1 MAAKFQYIDNKHM
14 LTFKALPKLT
24 FSEDNKGYIKYGKD
38 NLYPQELVRLFNEH
52 PEHRA
57 IVNRKARYIWGKGL
71 KAVNEIDQIK
81 VDTFIDNFN
90 RKETL
95 NQAGKKLS
103 LNTELFN
110 GVYVEVITNLQGQ
123 PIEMYFLNSANCRI
137 SECETKLYFSKNWN
151 KNTQAK
157 DIKCINKFENN
168 GMAGTFFIDFKYYTA
183 SASKLESVYPI
194 AQYQSIVND
203 INTDVAGNTNPGD
216 AGSINVWST
225 AITSVPEPS
234 VAYLFLLG
242 IPILWRRFRKS

>member
-71 KAVNEIDQIK
+71 KAVNEVDQIK

-95 NQAGKKLS
+95 NQAGKKVS

-123 PIEMYFLNSANCRI
+123 PIDMYFLNSANCRI
-137 SECETKLYFSKNWN
+137 
-151 KNTQAK
+151 
-157 DIKCINKFENN
+157 
-168 GMAGTFFIDFKYYTA
+168 
-183 SASKLESVYPI
+183 
-194 AQYQSIVND
+194 
-203 INTDVAGNTNPGD
+203 
-216 AGSINVWST
+216 
-225 AITSVPEPS
+225 
-234 VAYLFLLG
+234 
-242 IPILWRRFRKS
+242 